1 MDNTAMQGP
10 VFLTDPLT
18 PPEPLPNFGCDV
30 CATLGRQREA
40 ARNSGDP
47 SAVSDC
53 NVEIRQHPH
62 GASR

>member
-1 MDNTAMQGP
+1 MDNTVMRGP

-18 PPEPLPNFGCDV
+18 APEPVPNYGCDV
-30 CATLGRQREA
+30 CAVLGRQREA
-40 ARNSGDP
+40 ARTSGDP

-62 GASR
+62 GGRR